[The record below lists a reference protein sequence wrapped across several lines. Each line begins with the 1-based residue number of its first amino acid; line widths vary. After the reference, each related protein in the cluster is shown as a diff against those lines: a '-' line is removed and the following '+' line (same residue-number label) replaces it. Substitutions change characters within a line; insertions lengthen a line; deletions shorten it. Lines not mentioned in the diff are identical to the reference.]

1 MTMTLIIS
9 ILKTIAAIMALIV
22 TVMACNAVI
31 LNDRYIDKDYRLTIR
46 REGFLN

>member
-9 ILKTIAAIMALIV
+9 ILETIASIIALIV
-22 TVMACNAVI
+22 VVLTCNAVI